1 MNILIYFIIAVL
13 YGVLILWVWNNTKDF
28 EDKTERIMFI
38 TGGIIV
44 LGIITFILFS
54 ISKIGIKYPNKEVLS
69 QVRKM
74 SVLLFIPLNGFVSLP
89 HIAKIK
95 TDIKNGNE
103 NDEKNK
109 NRIII
114 LAIIII
120 TVSIIQIFYLKDFQ
134 KGIIAMINR

>member
-109 NRIII
+109 KRIII